1 MIEGLTI
8 LSSQNITRINFQK
21 AKEITESIDADDIP
35 FIAFHLEYKHKI
47 WSLDKR
53 LIEGLTAKG
62 YGHFFTSTEE
72 LKKHLYIKEEI

>member
-1 MIEGLTI
+1 MLEGLTI

-62 YGHFFTSTEE
+62 YRHFFTSTYEVR
-72 LKKHLYIKEEI
+72 KHLYKKSK

>member
-1 MIEGLTI
+1 MLEGLTI

-21 AKEITESIDADDIP
+21 AKEITESIDTDDIP

-62 YGHFFTSTEE
+62 
-72 LKKHLYIKEEI
+72 

>member
-1 MIEGLTI
+1 MLEGLTI

-62 YGHFFTSTEE
+62 YVHFFTSTYE
-72 LKKHLYIKEEI
+72 LRKHLYKKHK